1 MKQHTFPDGVDSP
14 VQSYLEQLHSRLSSL
29 IEGSVATYIPEL
41 ANVDPN
47 AFGIVIATV
56 DGHLYEVGD
65 SQVPF
70 TIQSV
75 SKPLA
80 YGLALEDQGADRVS
94 RAVGVEPSG
103 EAFNSISLE
112 PGTGRP
118 MNPMI
123 NAGAIA
129 VASLIAG
136 DSPQERLDRL
146 LSTLSAY
153 AGRPLKIDQAVFAS
167 ERDTGHRNRAISHLL
182 RNSGIVEGDPEAP
195 LDLYFN
201 QCSVEVTCRDL
212 ALMAATLA
220 GGGINPVSG
229 QRAVSA
235 STIPS
240 ILSVMTT
247 CGVYDFTGEWVHRV
261 GLPAKSGVGGGILAV
276 LPGQVGIGVFSPRLD
291 ARGNSV
297 RGVAVC
303 AALSAELGLHF
314 LQPPR
319 VALATVRASY
329 SLTQMRSRRRR
340 PPAEAEVLAQ
350 HGHCVRVI
358 ELQGDLSFATL
369 EPVLRTLHEGM
380 GACSFLVL
388 DFKRVPQ
395 ANAAATRMLARLVGI
410 VAARGGHVV
419 FSRVRRGELL
429 AELGGE
435 VDPRH
440 AGAFSFHSQLDL
452 GIEACE
458 RSLLA
463 WQGVQRAAP
472 QLQSLADHQLCAGI
486 PAEELLALD
495 ELLLRRSLSAGQTLM
510 HSGDAADSLVLLMRG
525 ELSVVVALPQ
535 GGSRR
540 LATLSAG
547 MSLGESALV
556 RGGRRSAD
564 VVADTEVE
572 VLMLT
577 VSAFDALQLR
587 CPSLALR
594 LLRRMLA
601 NSIET
606 VTRLTGEVAAL
617 ES

>member
-1 MKQHTFPDGVDSP
+1 
-14 VQSYLEQLHSRLSSL
+14 
-29 IEGSVATYIPEL
+29 
-41 ANVDPN
+41 
-47 AFGIVIATV
+47 
-56 DGHLYEVGD
+56 
-65 SQVPF
+65 
-70 TIQSV
+70 
-75 SKPLA
+75 
-80 YGLALEDQGADRVS
+80 
-94 RAVGVEPSG
+94 
-103 EAFNSISLE
+103 
-112 PGTGRP
+112 
-118 MNPMI
+118 
-123 NAGAIA
+123 
-129 VASLIAG
+129 
-136 DSPQERLDRL
+136 
-146 LSTLSAY
+146 
-153 AGRPLKIDQAVFAS
+153 
-167 ERDTGHRNRAISHLL
+167 
-182 RNSGIVEGDPEAP
+182 
-195 LDLYFN
+195 
-201 QCSVEVTCRDL
+201 
-212 ALMAATLA
+212 
-220 GGGINPVSG
+220 
-229 QRAVSA
+229 
-235 STIPS
+235 
-240 ILSVMTT
+240 
-247 CGVYDFTGEWVHRV
+247 
-261 GLPAKSGVGGGILAV
+261 
-276 LPGQVGIGVFSPRLD
+276 
-291 ARGNSV
+291 
-297 RGVAVC
+297 
-303 AALSAELGLHF
+303 
-314 LQPPR
+314 
-319 VALATVRASY
+319 
-329 SLTQMRSRRRR
+329 
-340 PPAEAEVLAQ
+340 
-350 HGHCVRVI
+350 
-358 ELQGDLSFATL
+358 L

-429 AELGGE
+429 ADLGGE

-472 QLQSLADHQLCAGI
+472 QLQSLGDHQLCAGI
-486 PAEELLALD
+486 PAEELLVL
-495 ELLLRRSLSAGQTLM
+495 EEVLQRRSLSAGQTLM
-510 HSGDAADSLVLLMRG
+510 HSGEAADSLVLLMRG

-577 VSAFDALQLR
+577 VSAFDELQLR

>member
-1 MKQHTFPDGVDSP
+1 MTRYTLHNVMNSP
-14 VQSYLEQLHSRLSSL
+14 VQSYLEQLHSRL
-29 IEGSVATYIPEL
+29 GSVVEGTVASYIPEL
-41 ANVDPN
+41 AKVDPN

-80 YGLALEDQGADRVS
+80 YGLALEDQGAERVS
-94 RAVGVEPSG
+94 LAVGVEPSG

-112 PGTGRP
+112 SGTGRP

-136 DSPQERLDRL
+136 DSPKARLDRL

-153 AGRPLKIDQAVFAS
+153 AGRSLQIDQAVAAS
-167 ERDTGHRNRAISHLL
+167 ERETGHRNRAISHLL
-182 RNSGIVEGDPEAP
+182 RNNGIIEGDPESP

-201 QCSVEVTCRDL
+201 QCAVEVTCRDL
-212 ALMAATLA
+212 AMMAATLA
-220 GGGINPVSG
+220 GGGINPVTG
-229 QRAVSA
+229 QRAVLA
-235 STIPS
+235 STVPS

-329 SLTQMRSRRRR
+329 SLTQMRSRRHR
-340 PPAEAEVLAQ
+340 PPAEAAVLAE
-350 HGHCVRVI
+350 HGHRVRVI

-369 EPVLRTLHEGM
+369 EPVLRTLHEEVDDFG
-380 GACSFLVL
+380 FLVL

-395 ANAAATRMLARLVGI
+395 ANAAATRMLARLVDS

-429 AELGGE
+429 AELGAE
-435 VDPRH
+435 VDPRY
-440 AGAFSFHSQLDL
+440 AGAFSFQAQLDL
-452 GIEACE
+452 GIEALE
-458 RSLLA
+458 RRLLA
-463 WQGVQRAAP
+463 SQGVQRAAP
-472 QLQSLADHQLCAGI
+472 QRLSLAEHQLCAGI
-486 PAEELLALD
+486 PPD
-495 ELLLRRSLSAGQTLM
+495 ELRDLEGVLLHRSLSAGQALM
-510 HSGDAADSLVLLMRG
+510 RSGEPADSLVLLMRG
-525 ELSVVVALPQ
+525 ELSVVVTLPH

-572 VLMLT
+572 VWVLT
-577 VSAFDALQLR
+577 VGAFEDLQVR
-587 CPSLALR
+587 CPTLALR
-594 LLRRMLA
+594 LLRRMLV